1 MKRLFA
7 AACGLVFAATLAG
20 CGSTTDSLDF
30 KVPAGFVSK
39 MNTFVVSVWTKGDK
53 DSPDQLIVLFK
64 SPVKASKDVDVNT
77 FDTSSIS
84 SSGGMKNT
92 KIESK
97 QQIKICGDHPALLMK
112 ATGTSE
118 QAKGKDMDVEMLFT
132 SWDGTIY
139 MAMYG
144 HNHTAAADPGA
155 ENAIK
160 SVCLK
165 SAT

>member
-1 MKRLFA
+1 MKRLYA
-7 AACGLVFAATLAG
+7 AACGLVFAAALAG

-30 KVPAGFVSK
+30 KVPTGFESK

-53 DSPDQLIVLFK
+53 SSPDQLIVLFK
-64 SPVKASKDVDVNT
+64 SPVKSSKDVNVNS
-77 FDTSSIS
+77 FDTGSIS

-92 KIESK
+92 TVQSK
-97 QQIKICGDHPALLMK
+97 QQINICGDHPALLVK

-118 QAKGKDMDVEMLFT
+118 QAKGKEMDVEMLFT

-144 HNHTAAADPGA
+144 YDHKTTPDA
-155 ENAIK
+155 EAESAIK
-160 SVCLK
+160 SVCQK
-165 SAT
+165 TAT